1 MSEYGKNK
9 KVAHEISLACSS
21 SQLLKQSKIANS
33 ATELFTIVLFF
44 TN

>member
-9 KVAHEISLACSS
+9 KVTHEISLPCSS
-21 SQLLKQSKIANS
+21 YQLLKQSKIANG
-33 ATELFTIVLFF
+33 ATELITIVLFF